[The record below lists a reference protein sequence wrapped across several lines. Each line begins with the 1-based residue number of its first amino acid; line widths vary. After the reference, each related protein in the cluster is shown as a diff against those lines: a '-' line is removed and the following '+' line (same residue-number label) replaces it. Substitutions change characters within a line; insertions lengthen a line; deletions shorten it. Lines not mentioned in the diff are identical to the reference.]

1 MLLSS
6 KTLNQV
12 RSLNL
17 TSNQPIIISGPEFTY
32 KELLSKKI
40 ASQSLEIDI
49 DKLDSYPYI
58 ITVISDKKSLG
69 IEEIR
74 DLSKFISLTV
84 PLNKAINRVV
94 MIPNSEILTVQA
106 QNALLKNL
114 EESPK
119 STLFILT
126 TKKINNILP
135 TILSRSR
142 IIDVVKPSKIEIKK
156 YLNKY
161 NDTEIEQNYLLS
173 DGAPRLIEILLDNNE
188 SDIKNDVDLTK
199 KILSASKINK
209 LSYINEL
216 SKSREESIKI
226 ISLIKQMSKLG
237 CLSNN
242 SKQSIIWQNILD
254 RSMQAEKKLR
264 SNSSVKLTLLDFFL
278 NI

>member
-156 YLNKY
+156 YLNKH

>member
-156 YLNKY
+156 YLNNH

>member
-58 ITVISDKKSLG
+58 ITVISEKKSLG

-84 PLNKAINRVV
+84 PLNQAINRVV

-156 YLNKY
+156 YLNKH

>member
-156 YLNKY
+156 YLNKH

-237 CLSNN
+237 CLSNK

>member
-119 STLFILT
+119 STL

-156 YLNKY
+156 YLNKH

-226 ISLIKQMSKLG
+226 ISLIKQMGKLG

>member
-156 YLNKY
+156 YLNKH

-173 DGAPRLIEILLDNNE
+173 DGAPRLIEILLNYFTYQTNE
-188 SDIKNDVDLTK
+188 
-199 KILSASKINK
+199 
-209 LSYINEL
+209 
-216 SKSREESIKI
+216 
-226 ISLIKQMSKLG
+226 
-237 CLSNN
+237 
-242 SKQSIIWQNILD
+242 
-254 RSMQAEKKLR
+254 
-264 SNSSVKLTLLDFFL
+264 
-278 NI
+278 

>member
-1 MLLSS
+1 MLLNS

-156 YLNKY
+156 YLNKH

>member
-58 ITVISDKKSLG
+58 ITVISEKKSLG

-156 YLNKY
+156 YLNKH

>member
-32 KELLSKKI
+32 KELLSIKI

-156 YLNKY
+156 YLNKH

>member
-40 ASQSLEIDI
+40 ASQSIEIDI

-58 ITVISDKKSLG
+58 ITVISEKKSLG

-84 PLNKAINRVV
+84 PLNQAINRVV

-156 YLNKY
+156 YLNKH

-226 ISLIKQMSKLG
+226 ISLIKQMGKLG

>member
-156 YLNKY
+156 YLNKH

-264 SNSSVKLTLLDFFL
+264 YNSSVKLTLLDFFL

>member
-156 YLNKY
+156 YLNKH
-161 NDTEIEQNYLLS
+161 NDSEIEQNYLLS

>member
-58 ITVISDKKSLG
+58 ITVISEKKSLG

-84 PLNKAINRVV
+84 PLNQAINRVV

-156 YLNKY
+156 YFNKH

-173 DGAPRLIEILLDNNE
+173 DGAPRLIEILLDDNE
-188 SDIKNDVDLTK
+188 SDLKNDVDLTK